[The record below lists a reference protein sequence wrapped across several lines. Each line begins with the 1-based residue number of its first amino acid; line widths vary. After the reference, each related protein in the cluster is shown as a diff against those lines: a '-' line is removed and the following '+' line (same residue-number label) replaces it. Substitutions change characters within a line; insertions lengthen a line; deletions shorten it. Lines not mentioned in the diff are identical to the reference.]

1 MVAHPRGSLWFL
13 GDLKAELLS
22 LQQLRCF
29 LATVDAGSFTAA
41 AEVLD
46 VSQPAVAE
54 QVRNLE
60 RILGIELFV
69 RAGRGV
75 RLTTAGSAFAE
86 RAPAVLRALDEALA
100 SVADVRAVRTGML
113 AIGLLSTPEA
123 YGIDRFAS
131 AFAHRHPGVALRLV
145 GRNSSEAADRVRGGE
160 LEAAMVSLPIDDDG
174 LEVRPF
180 ARDEVVYVSADPANT
195 REPVTIEDLTRR
207 PLILYDAESGD
218 RDPLR
223 RQLNDRAQELG
234 LRLNPRVEAET
245 MVMALR
251 LVADGVGDSYVP
263 RAHTLASY
271 FPPGLSTASFQP
283 GFHDT
288 FAMIA
293 RRGARLSPATMSF
306 VDGLREHML
315 GLGGSIEAV

>member
-1 MVAHPRGSLWFL
+1 L

-22 LQQLRCF
+22 LQQIRCF
-29 LATVDAGSFTAA
+29 LAAVETGSFTAA
-41 AEVLD
+41 ADTLD

-69 RAGRGV
+69 RGGRGV

-86 RAPAVLRALDEALA
+86 RAASVLRALQEAVA
-100 SVADVRAVRTGML
+100 SVDDVRSVRTGTL
-113 AIGLLSTPEA
+113 AFGLLSTPEA

-131 AFAHRHPGVALRLV
+131 AFADAHPGIALRLV
-145 GRNSSEAADRVRGGE
+145 GRNSSEAADRVRGGD
-160 LEAAMVSLPIDDDG
+160 LEAAMVSLPIDDNG
-174 LEVRPF
+174 LAVRPF
-180 ARDEVVYVSADPANT
+180 ARDEVVYVSADPAHT
-195 REPVTIEDLTRR
+195 RHPATLEDLTRR

-234 LRLNPRVEAET
+234 LRLTARVEAET

-251 LVADGVGDSYVP
+251 MVADGIGDSYVP
-263 RAHTLASY
+263 RAHTSASY
-271 FPPGLSTASFQP
+271 FPVGLSTVSFRP
-283 GFHDT
+283 AFHDT
-288 FAMIA
+288 FAIVT
-293 RRGARLSPATMSF
+293 RRGALLSPAMATF
-306 VDGLREHML
+306 VEGLRSHVL
-315 GLGGSIEAV
+315 ALGGSIETA

>member
-1 MVAHPRGSLWFL
+1 MREFGGSLWFL
-13 GDLKAELLS
+13 GDPKAELLS

-41 AEVLD
+41 AETLD

-60 RILGIELFV
+60 RTLGIELFV

-75 RLTTAGSAFAE
+75 RLTTAGAAFAE
-86 RAPAVLRALDEALA
+86 RAPAVMRALDDAVE
-100 SVADVRAVRTGML
+100 SVDDVRAIRTGTL
-113 AIGLLSTPEA
+113 AFGLLSTPEA

-131 AFAHRHPGVALRLV
+131 AFARQHPGVALRLL
-145 GRNSSEAADRVRGGE
+145 GRNSSVAASRVRRGD
-160 LEAAMVSLPIDDDG
+160 LEAAMVSLPVDDDG
-174 LEVRPF
+174 LDVQPF
-180 ARDEVVYVSADPANT
+180 ARDEVVYVSVDATRA
-195 REPVTIEDLTRR
+195 REPATIEDLTRR

-223 RQLNDRAQELG
+223 RQLGDRAQELG
-234 LRLNPRVEAET
+234 LRLTARVETET

-251 LVADGVGDSYVP
+251 LVADGVGDTYVP

-271 FPPGLSTASFQP
+271 FPPGLFTASFQP
-283 GFHDT
+283 AIFDT
-288 FAMIA
+288 FAIVA
-293 RRGARLSPATMSF
+293 RRGATLSPATTAL
-306 VDGLREHML
+306 VTGLIQHVLACDGV
-315 GLGGSIEAV
+315 EAV

>member
-1 MVAHPRGSLWFL
+1 M
-13 GDLKAELLS
+13 AELLT

-29 LATVDAGSFTAA
+29 LATVETGSFTAA
-41 AEVLD
+41 AELLD

-60 RILGIELFV
+60 RILGIGLFV
-69 RAGRGV
+69 RGGRGV

-86 RAPAVLRALDEALA
+86 RAPAVMRALEEAVA
-100 SVADVRAVRTGML
+100 SVEGVREVRTGIL
-113 AIGLLSTPEA
+113 AFGLLSTPEA

-131 AFAHRHPGVALRLV
+131 AFAHQHPGVRLRLV
-145 GRNSSEAADRVRGGE
+145 GRNSSEAADRVRRGE

-180 ARDEVVYVSADPANT
+180 ARDEVVYVSADPAHT
-195 REPVTIEDLTRR
+195 RDAPTIEDLTRR
-207 PLILYDAESGD
+207 SLILYDAESGD

-234 LRLNPRVEAET
+234 LRLTPRVETET
-245 MVMALR
+245 MVMALS

-271 FPPGLSTASFQP
+271 FPAGLWTASFRP
-283 GFHDT
+283 AIHDT
-288 FAMIA
+288 FAIAA
-293 RRGARLSPATMSF
+293 RRGARLSPATTAF
-306 VDGLREHML
+306 VDGLTRHVL
-315 GLGGSIEAV
+315 TLGGSVEAL